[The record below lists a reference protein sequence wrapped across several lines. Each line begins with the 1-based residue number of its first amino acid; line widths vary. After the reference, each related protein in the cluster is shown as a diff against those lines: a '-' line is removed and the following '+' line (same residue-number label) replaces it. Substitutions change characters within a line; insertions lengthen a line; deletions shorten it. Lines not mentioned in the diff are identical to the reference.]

1 LIAWLG
7 SILLACNGGFGSADS
22 TDLSGEIDPATAHP
36 SCVEDGGLVMETPG
50 SGSYSRYKR
59 KGFDRYA
66 QVVAPNGGVIPV
78 FAQEQ
83 VSDAKLLRARSLLKF
98 FLTDVPGSTWGADKS
113 AVANAMAE
121 NEAVLMMPN
130 GAHEEGNEPNLPAQ
144 PLYDAETPLEGSDWF
159 MDNDFDHRDAG
170 FEEIFHLVHDAGIGT
185 YMPGALPEYQ
195 ADLEAEARA
204 AIADDRWGRAVDPG
218 VAEWIAELEREN
230 SLAQEYIASVI
241 DSYYGLWGPWDE
253 ADGGMWGVYIAKT
266 REEMA
271 TLDPAGLDLLEQ
283 FLPAFIPTEVRLDSA
298 LDQAF
303 TLAFSEATPYTHKSR
318 YFLNVTLTGSN
329 GVALTGNDQDNH
341 LRGNLGDNALDGGNG
356 EDTAIYCQNRAAY
369 TLTKDGESHIVD
381 GEEGADTLSNIE
393 WLHFAD
399 GRVPVE

>member
-1 LIAWLG
+1 VILPSWWVLIG
-7 SILLACNGGFGSADS
+7 CKGGFGAGVP
-22 TDLSGEIDPATAHP
+22 TDLTGEIDPEIAHP
-36 SCVEDGGLVMETPG
+36 SCIEDSGLVMETPG
-50 SGSYSRYKR
+50 SGAYSPYKR

-113 AVANAMAE
+113 AVANSMAE

-195 ADLEAEARA
+195 ADLDAEARA
-204 AIADDRWGRAVDPG
+204 AIADGRWGRAVDPG

-253 ADGGMWGVYIAKT
+253 DDGGMWGVYIAKT

-271 TLDPAGLDLLEQ
+271 TLDPAGLALLEQ
-283 FLPAFIPTEVRLDSA
+283 FLPAYIPTEVRLDSA
-298 LDQAF
+298 LDQDF
-303 TLAFSEATPYTHKSR
+303 TLTFSESTPYTHKSR
-318 YFLNVTLTGSN
+318 YFLDVTLTGTH
-329 GVALTGNDQDNH
+329 GIALTGNDQDNH
-341 LRGNLGDNALDGGNG
+341 LRGNLGDNALDGGDG

-369 TLTKDGESHIVD
+369 TLTADGELTTVE
-381 GEEGADTLSNIE
+381 GEEGRDTLSHIE